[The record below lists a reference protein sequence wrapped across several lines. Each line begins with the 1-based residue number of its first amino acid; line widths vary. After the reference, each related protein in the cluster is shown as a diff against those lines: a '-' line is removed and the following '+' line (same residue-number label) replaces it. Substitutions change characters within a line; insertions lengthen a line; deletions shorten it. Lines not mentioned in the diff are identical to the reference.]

1 MMLCAEQLE
10 SELLTQAIPIRV
22 LVQGVGV
29 SRETLTEQFK
39 DKNHASVLLGTD
51 SFWEGVD
58 LIGDALTNLVIV
70 KLPFDA
76 VNDPIVNARAERVR
90 METGDSFMGYT
101 VPNAVIKFRQGFG
114 RLIRHKQDRG
124 IVVITDPRLINKN
137 YGAVFRKS
145 IPTTVERIP
154 TEDDLQSIVK
164 EFLHPL

>member
-10 SELLTQAIPIRV
+10 AELLAQAIPIHV
-22 LVQGVGV
+22 LVQGVGA
-29 SRETLTEQFK
+29 SRESLTEQFK
-39 DKNHASVLLGTD
+39 QKDRASVLLGTD

-90 METGDSFMGYT
+90 MEMGDSFMGYT

-124 IVVITDPRLINKN
+124 IVIITDPRLISKN

-145 IPTTVERIP
+145 IPTLVERVP
-154 TEDDLQSIVK
+154 TENELNRII
-164 EFLHPL
+164 